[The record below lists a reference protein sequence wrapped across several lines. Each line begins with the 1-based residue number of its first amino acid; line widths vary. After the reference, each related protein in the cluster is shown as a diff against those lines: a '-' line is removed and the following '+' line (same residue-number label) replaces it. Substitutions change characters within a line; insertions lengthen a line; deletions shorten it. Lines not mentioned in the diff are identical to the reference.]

1 MQRKFRAGGTSGSI
15 FSLIAATLGSGTISF
30 AYAIQQNGII
40 LGIMLI
46 LLGALISYYT
56 GMLIVK
62 VSNRTQCNRYE
73 DFAQKLYGSR
83 CRTITSGLNLA
94 CLMGFIIA
102 YIVYIKSMLP
112 EILLLF
118 WTEDELPNFVV
129 SKGWGQVFWA
139 TIFSFV
145 MLFPMSIPRSIN
157 ALRFSSLFGVLCSV
171 YLSLAV
177 FFVFYCDKDMV
188 PNPSQNFKDANLFS
202 VSTKVLAYLTILT
215 FLLSCAAKFPRSG
228 IIVSTDYLRLH
239 VSSQYSND
247 LHRVR
252 EAQL

>member
-1 MQRKFRAGGTSGSI
+1 
-15 FSLIAATLGSGTISF
+15 
-30 AYAIQQNGII
+30 
-40 LGIMLI
+40 
-46 LLGALISYYT
+46 
-56 GMLIVK
+56 MLIVK

-83 CRTITSGLNLA
+83 CRTITSALNLA

-102 YIVYIKSMLP
+102 YIVYIKSMMP

-118 WTEDELPNFVV
+118 WNEDELPNFIV
-129 SKGWGQVFWA
+129 SDGWGQVFWG
-139 TIFSFV
+139 TLFSFL

-188 PNPSQNFKDANLFS
+188 ADPAQNFKDAELFS
-202 VSTKVLAYLTILT
+202 VSTKIMSPFTYICSHR
-215 FLLSCAAKFPRSG
+215 FLY
-228 IIVSTDYLRLH
+228 IY
-239 VSSQYSND
+239 SQAS
-247 LHRVR
+247 V
-252 EAQL
+252 E

>member
-1 MQRKFRAGGTSGSI
+1 M
-15 FSLIAATLGSGTISF
+15 
-30 AYAIQQNGII
+30 
-40 LGIMLI
+40 
-46 LLGALISYYT
+46 LGALISYYT

-83 CRTITSGLNLA
+83 CRTITSALNLA

-102 YIVYIKSMLP
+102 YIVYIKSMMP

-118 WTEDELPNFVV
+118 WSKDELPNFIV
-129 SKGWGQVFWA
+129 SDGWGQVFWG
-139 TIFSFV
+139 TLFSFL

-188 PNPSQNFKDANLFS
+188 ADPAQNFKDANLFS
-202 VSTKVLAYLTILT
+202 VSNHFK
-215 FLLSCAAKFPRSG
+215 LS
-228 IIVSTDYLRLH
+228 IVSHLALFLSFY
-239 VSSQYSND
+239 SQAS
-247 LHRVR
+247 V
-252 EAQL
+252 E